1 MDQFPEQTTVG
12 AKNIDI
18 SKTPYYH
25 EMTLKVE
32 STEPQIIG
40 TKIQPHNVHPNAD
53 TQIMHPHIENSQPNF
68 EMGKSIDLK
77 PPSNVILID
86 SKTNTTIHTTKTDH
100 MPTYLDTVGLEMEDT
115 NNKVVK
121 NFLYCLKYF

>member
-68 EMGKSIDLK
+68 EMGKS

-115 NNKVVK
+115 NKVVE

>member
-40 TKIQPHNVHPNAD
+40 TKFQPRNVHPNAD

-68 EMGKSIDLK
+68 EMGKS

-115 NNKVVK
+115 NKVVE